1 MKIEYDERADLL
13 YLRLDPRT
21 QDVLNRRVSDDV
33 VLDMGEGQMI
43 VGIEIM
49 HASRNLDLSRDGSW
63 HAIVPRLYRQPRLGS
78 SAGSAGSQLSRI
90 HTKGY

>member
-33 VLDMGEGQMI
+33 VLDMGESHMI
-43 VGIEIM
+43 VGIETM
-49 HASRNLDLSRDGSW
+49 HASRNLDLS
-63 HAIVPRLYRQPRLGS
+63 
-78 SAGSAGSQLSRI
+78 QLLSVSFERV
-90 HTKGY
+90 G

>member
-1 MKIEYDERADLL
+1 MRIEYDKRADFL

-33 VLDMGEGQMI
+33 VPDIGESHMI

-49 HASRNLDLSRDGSW
+49 HASRNLDLS
-63 HAIVPRLYRQPRLGS
+63 
-78 SAGSAGSQLSRI
+78 QLLPVRFERV
-90 HTKGY
+90 G

>member
-1 MKIEYDERADLL
+1 MKIEYDEHADLL

-33 VLDMGEGQMI
+33 VLDMGDRERI

-49 HASRNLDLSRDGSW
+49 HASKNLDLS
-63 HAIVPRLYRQPRLGS
+63 
-78 SAGSAGSQLSRI
+78 QLLPVRFERV
-90 HTKGY
+90 G

>member
-33 VLDMGEGQMI
+33 VLDMGEGQRI

-49 HASRNLDLSRDGSW
+49 HASRNLDLS
-63 HAIVPRLYRQPRLGS
+63 
-78 SAGSAGSQLSRI
+78 QLLPVRFERV
-90 HTKGY
+90 G

>member
-33 VLDMGEGQMI
+33 VLDMGQGQMI
-43 VGIEIM
+43 VGGRGARETVRREGGCC
-49 HASRNLDLSRDGSW
+49 AD
-63 HAIVPRLYRQPRLGS
+63 
-78 SAGSAGSQLSRI
+78 AGGVVLL
-90 HTKGY
+90 

>member
-49 HASRNLDLSRDGSW
+49 HASKNLDLS
-63 HAIVPRLYRQPRLGS
+63 
-78 SAGSAGSQLSRI
+78 QLLPVRFERV
-90 HTKGY
+90 G